1 MKLHKL
7 TIHNLASIED
17 AVIDF
22 DAQPLAG
29 SDVFLIC
36 GNTGSGKSTILD
48 AICLALYGRTPR
60 LQHFPSQNTS
70 KSGSDT
76 PFEERVKDARQLMRR
91 GTGETSVT
99 LTFEA
104 GAGEIYTAVW
114 EVHRSG
120 KRADGNMQDDRRSLA
135 VNFGNTERV
144 FRNKKEIEAEIDK
157 AIGLDFEQ
165 FCRTTLL
172 AQGEFTR
179 FLISK
184 DEDKSQILEK
194 ITGTEIYS
202 TLGQR
207 VYQETARHRQEYEE
221 VNRDVNNV
229 VLLGDDRI
237 AELENAIKD
246 CEAKRKETADALT
259 LLEGRLQWLKTDAM
273 LSSQYAEAEKHLL
286 AAQDSSKAAGEEIAA
301 CDRWLASMAP
311 RQSVYANEQTIVELL
326 RTYYSG
332 NQKIAKETKAIA
344 VMRDKMDGELKQRG
358 DRLRDHSSAAE
369 KALAEAKAA
378 VDAAAKQ
385 KAQAE
390 AQIAAK
396 ESELT
401 AANTLRDTKEAVYKG
416 IKESVGD
423 WAKALRAD
431 LKEGDTCPVCGQ
443 LVSSHLPQEEELE
456 RLFGKAKGEFDA
468 AAAKVKAL
476 TAEVNAMRKTV
487 GNVEIEAWKQL
498 DKCRSAQASLVK
510 EKQALD
516 IEMAACNEAI
526 HASESLIASKKEE
539 VADASDKV
547 EELVGIPTSD
557 WYAGAPPANPLST
570 LHHSQF
576 TIHNSQFKIP
586 SPYSWQTDWRT
597 ATAEFVEEMRRE
609 VKQYN
614 DTVARRQQL
623 VQHQR
628 DAENEAKGRLDGIK
642 AQLTA
647 HRAKAERGEWRE
659 KGGELEVEIS
669 SLREALRS
677 IDQQQ
682 GAMRQQLET
691 DARNRRELSAKI
703 AHRNLLLT
711 VYRKWDRLCNLIGD
725 QTGKK
730 FRNIAQSY
738 VLANLIHSANGYMK
752 TLSERYTLHVIPETF
767 IITVNDAWGD
777 GQARPVSTLSGGE
790 TFLTSLALALAL
802 SDIGS
807 HLAVDTL
814 FIDEG
819 FGTLSGEPL
828 QNAVATLRSLHS
840 QTGRH
845 VGIISHIDE
854 LRERI
859 PVQIQVHQDGINS
872 ASKIVITQ

>member
-22 DAQPLAG
+22 DAPPLAT

-48 AICLALYGRTPR
+48 AISLALYGRTPR
-60 LQHFPSQNTS
+60 MSHFPAGLA
-70 KSGSDT
+70 KSDT
-76 PFEERVKDARQLMRR
+76 PFEERVKDVRQLMRR
-91 GTGETSVT
+91 GSGEASVT
-99 LTFEA
+99 LSFESV
-104 GAGEIYTAVW
+104 GGEQYTATW

-120 KRADGNMQDDRRSLA
+120 RKAAGNMQDDRRTLTVS
-135 VNFGNTERV
+135 FGDTERI
-144 FRNKKEIEAEIDK
+144 FRNKKEIETEIDS
-157 AIGLDFEQ
+157 AVGLDFEQ

-194 ITGTEIYS
+194 ITGTEVYS
-202 TLGQR
+202 ALGQK
-207 VYQETARHRQEYEE
+207 VYQETVRRRQEYEQ
-221 VNRDVNNV
+221 VNREVSNV
-229 VLLGDDRI
+229 ILFDAERI
-237 AELENAIKD
+237 AELEKAIADGEVQRKD
-246 CEAKRKETADALT
+246 TATRLSGVEA
-259 LLEGRLQWLKTDAM
+259 RLQWLQTEAA
-273 LSSQYAEAEKHLL
+273 LVAQQAEAVKRLEE
-286 AAQDSSKAAGEEIAA
+286 AQDATKAAGEGIVA
-301 CDRWLASMAP
+301 CDRWLEEKAP
-311 RQSVYANEQTIVELL
+311 QRNVYLNEQTIVELL
-326 RTYYSG
+326 RVYYAG
-332 NQKIAKETKAIA
+332 NQKIVKETSNIA
-344 VMRDKMDGELKQRG
+344 AVKERLGGEMKQRADKLKEQAKG
-358 DRLRDHSSAAE
+358 VE
-369 KALAEAKAA
+369 KALVEAQAA
-378 VDAAAKQ
+378 VTAAARQ
-385 KAQAE
+385 KEQTE
-390 AQIAAK
+390 ARIADK
-396 ESELT
+396 EAELT

-456 RLFGKAKGEFDA
+456 RLFGNAKGEMDA
-468 AAAKVKAL
+468 AVAKVKTL
-476 TAEVNAMRKTV
+476 TAELNAMRKTINDSEV
-487 GNVEIEAWKQL
+487 AAWRQM
-498 DKCRSAQASLVK
+498 DRCRAAQAASVKDMQSL
-510 EKQALD
+510 
-516 IEMAACNEAI
+516 EMEVARCNETI
-526 HASESLIASKKEE
+526 HASEALIASKKDE
-539 VADASDKV
+539 VADAAAKV
-547 EELVGIPTSD
+547 NGLVGET
-557 WYAGAPPANPLST
+557 
-570 LHHSQF
+570 
-576 TIHNSQFKIP
+576 K
-586 SPYSWQTDWRT
+586 WQNDWRT
-597 ATAEFVEEMRRE
+597 ATASFVDELRKE

-614 DTVARRQQL
+614 EIVEKRRQL

-628 DAENEAKGRLDGIK
+628 DAENEAKGRLDAIT
-642 AQLTA
+642 AQLEA
-647 HRAKAERGEWRE
+647 HR
-659 KGGELEVEIS
+659 KGADSSELRTDSVELETELS
-669 SLREALRS
+669 ALREALRA
-677 IDQQQ
+677 IDQRQ
-682 GAMRQQLET
+682 GAMRQQLDDDT
-691 DARNRRELSAKI
+691 RNRKELAGKI
-703 AHRNLLLT
+703 AHRDELLA
-711 VYRKWDRLCNLIGD
+711 VYRKWDRLCSLIGD

-738 VLANLIHSANGYMK
+738 VLANLIHSANAYMK
-752 TLSERYTLHVIPETF
+752 TLSGRYTLNVIPETF
-767 IITVNDAWGD
+767 VITVSDTWGD

-859 PVQIQVHQDGINS
+859 PVQIQVQQEGINT
-872 ASKIVITQ
+872 ASKVECVNVLTLTQ